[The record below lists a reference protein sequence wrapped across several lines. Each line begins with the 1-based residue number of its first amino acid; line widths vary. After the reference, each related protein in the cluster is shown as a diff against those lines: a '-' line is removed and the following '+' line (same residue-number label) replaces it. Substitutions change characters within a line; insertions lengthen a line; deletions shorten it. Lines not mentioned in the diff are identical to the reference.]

1 MPSATIDRLS
11 VLASWTIEVSTATVS
26 GRPIRS
32 MKDLAIL
39 TLLKAKAVRSDSDE

>member
-32 MKDLAIL
+32 MKNLAIL
-39 TLLKAKAVRSDSDE
+39 TLKAKAVRSDSDE